1 MDFQRLLLFAGLSFT
16 VLMIWEAWQNDYVRP
31 KVAPMELST
40 TVANNKNLDLP
51 GLPTIDGAVAVVD
64 APVKMTQQ
72 IKSDSRISV
81 TTDSYQ
87 LEIDT
92 LGGDLRRVDLVNY
105 PVSKDQPDT
114 LFRLMDDEGVAFFA
128 QSGLLTVDGD
138 SKDAPTHHAR
148 YTSSESSYR
157 LKEGEN
163 SLEVKL
169 NWQGKSGLQVTKI
182 YRFHRG
188 SHLID
193 VEFRVKNNGDKQ
205 WQGHLYQQLQRQKP
219 EHKNSMFMN
228 TYTGGVIY
236 TGAEKYEKISFDDMT
251 KENLSRVNTG
261 GWVAMIQHYFLGA
274 WIPPQ
279 DEKINY
285 YSKLGANNLYIIG
298 GIGEKQTINS
308 GESQILKGQ
317 MFVGPKLPDQLEAAA
332 PGLDL
337 VVDFGFLT
345 IIAQPLY
352 WMLNLIH
359 GIIGNWG
366 WAIILLTILIK
377 AVFYKLSE
385 TSYKSM
391 AHMRKVQPK
400 LKTMKER
407 FKDDKQ
413 GMNQAMMKLYKE
425 EKINPLGGCL
435 PILVQMPVFMA
446 LYWML
451 MESVEMR
458 QAPFM
463 LWIQDLSIADP
474 FFVLPLIMGA
484 TMLIQQKLNP
494 TPMDPT
500 QAKVMMV
507 LPVVFT
513 GFFAFFPAGLVLY
526 WVVNNTLS
534 ILQQWYITRI
544 VIAEK

>member
-16 VLMIWEAWQNDYVRP
+16 LLMIWEAWQNDYVRP
-31 KVAPMELST
+31 QQKAVTEARIDNSAM
-40 TVANNKNLDLP
+40 DIP
-51 GLPTIDGAVAVVD
+51 GLPRVDGSTVVADAPVAVVQQ
-64 APVKMTQQ
+64 VK
-72 IKSDSRISV
+72 SGSRISV
-81 TTDSYQ
+81 ITDGYN

-92 LGGDLRRVDLVNY
+92 QGGDLRRVDLSKY
-105 PVSKDQPDT
+105 PVSKSEPDNP
-114 LFRLMDDEGVAFFA
+114 FRLMDDEGVAFFA
-128 QSGLLTVDGD
+128 QAGLLTIGGD
-138 SKDAPTHHAR
+138 SKDSPTHHDL
-148 YTSSESSYR
+148 YSSVESSYSLKDGEDR
-157 LKEGEN
+157 LD
-163 SLEVKL
+163 VKL
-169 NWQGKSGLQVTKI
+169 TWRGDSGLEVTKI

-188 SHLID
+188 SYLID
-193 VEFRVKNNGDKQ
+193 VDYLVKNGGEKA
-205 WQGHLYQQLQRQKP
+205 WQGHLYHQLQRQQP
-219 EHKNSMFMN
+219 VDENNMFMY
-228 TYTGGVIY
+228 TYTGGVLY
-236 TGAEKYEKISFDDMT
+236 TDAEKYEKITFDDMA
-251 KENLSRVNTG
+251 KSNLNRVNIG

-274 WIPPQ
+274 WIPPKE
-279 DEKINY
+279 EKISFYTKQGSN
-285 YSKLGANNLYIIG
+285 GRYIIG
-298 GIGEKQTINS
+298 GVGEKKQINS
-308 GESQILKGQ
+308 GETVTLKGQ
-317 MFVGPKLPDQLEAAA
+317 LYIGPKLQDQLEQVAQ
-332 PGLDL
+332 GLEL
-337 VVDFGFLT
+337 TVDYGFLT
-345 IIAQPLY
+345 ILAKPLY
-352 WMLNLIH
+352 WMLDFIH
-359 GIIGNWG
+359 DFVGNWG
-366 WAIILLTILIK
+366 WAIIWLTVLIK
-377 AVFYKLSE
+377 LVFYKLSE

-400 LKTMKER
+400 LVSMKER
-407 FKDDKQ
+407 YKDDKQ

-435 PILVQMPVFMA
+435 PILVQMPVFIA

-484 TMLIQQKLNP
+484 TMMIQQKLNP

-507 LPVVFT
+507 LPIVFT
-513 GFFAFFPAGLVLY
+513 VFFAFFPAGLVLY

>member
-16 VLMIWEAWQNDYVRP
+16 LLMIWEAWQNDYVRP
-31 KVAPMELST
+31 KQSVEAVATT
-40 TVANNKNLDLP
+40 TVTGSQDLP
-51 GLPTIDGAVAVVD
+51 GLP
-64 APVKMTQQ
+64 
-72 IKSDSRISV
+72 KSDSPVTVADAPAAMVQQVESGARISV
-81 TTDSYQ
+81 TTDGYKM
-87 LEIDT
+87 EIDT
-92 LGGDLRRVDLVNY
+92 LGGDLRRVDLLNY
-105 PVSKDQPDT
+105 PVSKDEPDSP
-114 LFRLMDDEGVAFFA
+114 FRLMDDEGVAFFA
-128 QSGLLTVDGD
+128 QSGLLTVGGD
-138 SKDAPTHHAR
+138 SKSSPTHHDR
-148 YTSSESSYR
+148 YTTSQSNYI
-157 LKEGEN
+157 LKEGEDR
-163 SLEVKL
+163 LEVEL
-169 NWQGKSGLQVTKI
+169 TWQGNSGLEVIKI

-188 SHLID
+188 SYLID
-193 VEFRVKNNGDKQ
+193 VDYLVKNSGDKQ
-205 WQGHLYQQLQRQKP
+205 WQGHLYHQLQRQQP
-219 EHKNSMFMN
+219 TDENNMFMY
-228 TYTGGVIY
+228 TYTGGVLY
-236 TGAEKYEKISFDDMT
+236 TDAEKYEKITFDDMA
-251 KENLSRVNTG
+251 KSNLSRTNTG

-285 YSKLGANNLYIIG
+285 YTKQGSNNRFIMG
-298 GIGEKQTINS
+298 GVGEKQVINS
-308 GESQILKGQ
+308 GEAVTLKGQ
-317 MFVGPKLPDQLEAAA
+317 LFVGPKLPDDLEKTS
-332 PGLDL
+332 PGLEL
-337 VVDFGFLT
+337 TVDYGFLT
-345 IIAQPLY
+345 ILAKPLY
-352 WMLNLIH
+352 WMLDFIH
-359 GIIGNWG
+359 SFVGNWG
-366 WAIILLTILIK
+366 WAIIFLTVLIK
-377 AVFYKLSE
+377 AAFYKLSE

-400 LKTMKER
+400 LVTMKER
-407 FKDDKQ
+407 YKDDKQ

-435 PILVQMPVFMA
+435 PILVQMPVFIA

-474 FFVLPLIMGA
+474 YFVLPLIMGI
-484 TMLIQQKLNP
+484 TMFIQQKLNP

-513 GFFAFFPAGLVLY
+513 VFFAFFPAGLVLY
-526 WVVNNTLS
+526 WVVNNALS